1 MFKNFDLMS
10 DGLRIILFLTIIS
23 LWIACF
29 VINKKAMDGLKSNN
43 MGEMKTQ
50 VEQLRN
56 ATWALYAVYL
66 IYFFQNLNKPIFGM
80 LTGRSSIAIIGLVL
94 STILVLCITNLS
106 NTCMDGSCDMKMAQ
120 SHLDR
125 VNILLSIL
133 VVVHI
138 GTIAFTMMAAKSIKY
153 GFTAEILELLNT
165 PRSARMS
172 SRRSSPS
179 SFFRNSPLLHG
190 EL

>member
-80 LTGRSSIAIIGLVL
+80 LTGRSSIGIIGLVL

-106 NTCMDGSCDMKMAQ
+106 NTCMDDSCDMKMAQ

>member
-56 ATWALYAVYL
+56 ATWGLYAVYL

-80 LTGRSSIAIIGLVL
+80 LTGRSSIGIIGLVL

-106 NTCMDGSCDMKMAQ
+106 NTCMDDSCDMKMVQ
-120 SHLDR
+120 SHLER

-165 PRSARMS
+165 PRSAKIS

>member
-1 MFKNFDLMS
+1 MFENFDLMS
-10 DGLRIILFLTIIS
+10 DGLRIVLFLAILS

-29 VINKKAMDGLKSNN
+29 VINKKAMDGLKANN

-66 IYFFQNLNKPIFGM
+66 IYYFQNLNRPILGM
-80 LTGRSSIAIIGLVL
+80 MTGRSSIGIIGLVL
-94 STILVLCITNLS
+94 STILVLCITHLS
-106 NTCMDGSCDMKMAQ
+106 NTCMDGSCDAKMAQ

-125 VNILLSIL
+125 VNILLSVL

-138 GTIAFTMMAAKSIKY
+138 GTIVVFMLSPSSKI
-153 GFTAEILELLNT
+153 GFTAEILELLRT
-165 PRSARMS
+165 PSN
-172 SRRSSPS
+172 RRSFQRRSPI
-179 SFFRNSPLLHG
+179 LHSG
-190 EL
+190 IDYY